1 MELIRNHIEIREIA
15 AICIAA
21 FLAGSICLFGETFP
35 AAAAFMTVMLSVS
48 TIHIYLLP
56 LVAGGI
62 ALHMGQGV
70 FIYGDLLATVCLS
83 LFFLFFHR
91 RNFSLN
97 QRTAVGAA
105 FLVFFNLLAY
115 YRADMLFLLRPD
127 LLAKE
132 LLTFCI
138 YLRAFHVVGAILCK
152 GKGLQCFSREEI
164 SLSLALLTV
173 SFIGTVHVYEVAFSL
188 WLFLILSVLCQ
199 KGLQQAYTITVLTAI
214 YSLCLGETSWVLYG
228 CLFAGLTAAWY
239 AAEWIDVKYRKT
251 VMGTVVFFA
260 LSGVE
265 STYLYGFA
273 AVIAAFFAVP
283 QNFFKKAGCRIEERF
298 MPEALS
304 EKDLQHLA
312 IARDL
317 QKKRDAFVSLSRLYG
332 RELEGKQ
339 ILSYQF
345 AGMARTIDQLQAD
358 LQGRRNLT
366 AAGGRLAKVS
376 VGQASYSFD
385 EVSGDT
391 MAAFAFDEHHLALVI
406 SDGMGKG
413 KQASAESK
421 MVVSTLTRLL
431 QAGFDVDL
439 AMKTVNGILMTGS
452 DGERF
457 ATVDLAIID
466 RAKGRA
472 KIYKMG
478 AATTFIKHNG
488 RVSMLKRQA
497 LPAGITSGL
506 DLEYI
511 DIKLRKGDLLV
522 MVSDGVIDCDR
533 QDFNC
538 DWLRSRLLEIGSRDP
553 ETVAELIVNKA
564 AEKYGI
570 HERDDLTVMTAAIGV

>member
-1 MELIRNHIEIREIA
+1 MEFIGQRINGKEIA
-15 AICIAA
+15 AVFAAA
-21 FLAGSICLFGETFP
+21 FFAGRINLFDGTFP
-35 AAAAFMTVMLSVS
+35 AAPAFLIIMLSVS
-48 TIHIYLLP
+48 TVYIYLVP
-56 LVAGGI
+56 AVAGAMMFYGRQGI
-62 ALHMGQGV
+62 FMQ
-70 FIYGDLLATVCLS
+70 GDLLAVLCLG
-83 LFFLFFHR
+83 LFFLFFHQKK
-91 RNFSLN
+91 FSVN
-97 QRTAVGAA
+97 QQTAIGAA
-105 FLVFFNLLAY
+105 AIILCNLGAY
-115 YRADMLFLLRPD
+115 FWQDMLFLLRPET
-127 LLAKE
+127 LAKE
-132 LLTFCI
+132 ILAFCI
-138 YLRAFHVVGAILCK
+138 FLRAFHIIATVLYTGCAGNQV
-152 GKGLQCFSREEI
+152 SRERVETA
-164 SLSLALLTV
+164 LGLVAVSLAGAV
-173 SFIGTVHVYEVAFSL
+173 GIYEVVLSL
-188 WLFLILSVLCQ
+188 WLLMLAAVLYSAGLKEALSV
-199 KGLQQAYTITVLTAI
+199 AVLTAVF
-214 YSLCLGETSWVLYG
+214 SFCQGEMAWPVYG
-228 CLFAGLTAAWY
+228 CLFTGLILAWY
-239 AAEWIDVKYRKT
+239 GAALTETQYRKT
-251 VMGTVVFFA
+251 VIGVILF
-260 LSGVE
+260 LSVSGARG
-265 STYLYGFA
+265 YLVYGFA
-273 AVIAAFFAVP
+273 VAMTVFLALPPAILT
-283 QNFFKKAGCRIEERF
+283 KARCAIKEKF
-298 MPEALS
+298 LPEMLS

-358 LQGRRNLT
+358 LQGRRDLT
-366 AAGGRLAKVS
+366 AAGGRLVKVS

-391 MAAFAFDEHHLALVI
+391 MAAFAFDAHHLALVI

-421 MVVSTLTRLL
+421 MVVATLTRLL

-439 AMKTVNGILMTGS
+439 AMKTVNGILMAGS

-457 ATVDLAIID
+457 ATVDLAIVD

-478 AATTFIKHNG
+478 AATTFIKHDG

-533 QDFNC
+533 KDFNC
-538 DWLRSRLLEIGSRDP
+538 DWLRSRLLEIGSKDP